1 MRIATLR
8 VDGTTKAALRDG
20 DKYRLL
26 DFEDVGAL
34 IRANVDWSR
43 LQGSREI
50 ELNQADYAPT
60 ILEPRKIFCLGLN
73 YREHIAEMGRAD
85 AGYPTLFC
93 KFAQTLMGAND
104 DLVLPAIS
112 QAVDWEAEL
121 GVVIKDETRNVSE
134 SEANDHIAGFVV
146 VNDVSMRD
154 FQNRT
159 TQFMQ
164 GKIFEGTTPV
174 GPELVTPDEVDF
186 ARDLRITTT
195 IDGEVMQDSRT
206 SRLIF
211 SIPEVISYI
220 SSIITLSPGD
230 LISTGTPSGV
240 GAGRVPKVFL
250 KSGQRLVTTVEGV
263 GELVNLVR

>member
-1 MRIATLR
+1 
-8 VDGTTKAALRDG
+8 
-20 DKYRLL
+20 
-26 DFEDVGAL
+26 
-34 IRANVDWSR
+34 
-43 LQGSREI
+43 
-50 ELNQADYAPT
+50 
-60 ILEPRKIFCLGLN
+60 
-73 YREHIAEMGRAD
+73 
-85 AGYPTLFC
+85 
-93 KFAQTLMGAND
+93 
-104 DLVLPAIS
+104 
-112 QAVDWEAEL
+112 
-121 GVVIKDETRNVSE
+121 VIKDETRNVSE